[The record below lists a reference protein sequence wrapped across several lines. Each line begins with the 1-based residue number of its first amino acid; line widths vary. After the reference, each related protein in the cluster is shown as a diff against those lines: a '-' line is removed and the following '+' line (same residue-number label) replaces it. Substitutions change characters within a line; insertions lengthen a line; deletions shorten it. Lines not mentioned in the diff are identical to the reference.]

1 MEEWLLCFP
10 SWADI
15 IKSGDNHCLL
25 LLLDCVSAL
34 GLFLRFCKWGAVYC
48 LGCNRV
54 HPVSCFFLVSFF
66 FFPCIVNCSFLLCGQ
81 PVQFIDSVDAVF
93 SKVNMGRNTD
103 NGSKY
108 LRLVWWHLVDVFLFS
123 SNLRTDNCPVFCATL
138 GDSSRKSARSM
149 WTHGII
155 PRCTGNRVMGFF
167 PDSINMTWVF
177 KRQRISLRLDVHL
190 ISAAWPSR
198 LRPGCLT
205 SSPPASLWEA
215 SGRCTFPKALH
226 RLTVR
231 LDILQRRSLKVCVTC
246 SRWMLWHLKEM
257 PARNKVSTSR
267 LSESARSCGL
277 RNFSGFVFLHSAAD
291 TRWRNVHFPKQL
303 FGAPLASSCAG
314 VSLVGARS
322 PSETL
327 LFDLTGTGLPTESRD
342 YTVSVE
348 HKQTV
353 G

>member
-1 MEEWLLCFP
+1 MVVNTTISFDGIWWTSFYLPLTSEQTTVLFFAP
-10 SWADI
+10 PWATVH
-15 IKSGDNHCLL
+15 GNH
-25 LLLDCVSAL
+25 
-34 GLFLRFCKWGAVYC
+34 W
-48 LGCNRV
+48 
-54 HPVSCFFLVSFF
+54 
-66 FFPCIVNCSFLLCGQ
+66 
-81 PVQFIDSVDAVF
+81 
-93 SKVNMGRNTD
+93 
-103 NGSKY
+103 
-108 LRLVWWHLVDVFLFS
+108 
-123 SNLRTDNCPVFCATL
+123 
-138 GDSSRKSARSM
+138 SM

-167 PDSINMTWVF
+167 PDSINMTGVF
-177 KRQRISLRLDVHL
+177 KRQRISLRLHVHF

-205 SSPPASLWEA
+205 SSPQASLREA

-246 SRWMLWHLKEM
+246 SRWMLWHLEEM

-267 LSESARSCGL
+267 LSESARSRGL

-303 FGAPLASSCAG
+303 FGAPLASSCPG

-322 PSETL
+322 QSETL